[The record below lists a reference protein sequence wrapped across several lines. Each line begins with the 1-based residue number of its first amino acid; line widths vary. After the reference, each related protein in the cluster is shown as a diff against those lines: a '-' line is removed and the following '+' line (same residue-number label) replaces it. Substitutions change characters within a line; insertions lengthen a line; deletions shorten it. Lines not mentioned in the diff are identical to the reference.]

1 MQAEKGD
8 VRRIYNYL
16 SLIPI
21 LRVSKDLATEN
32 RVKENNCICWNFL
45 YCK

>member
-8 VRRIYNYL
+8 VRRIYNNL

-21 LRVSKDLATEN
+21 LRVSKDLATEHG
-32 RVKENNCICWNFL
+32 VKENNCICWNVL